1 MATFLTTALLDG
13 SGWVI
18 LACLTLFVGVV
29 VGLYTRSGSEISSH
43 PYAQGGDLWSFKRGM
58 GSPIALKCRGCGG
71 SRITAENCGWG
82 WKPGDQF
89 G

>member
-1 MATFLTTALLDG
+1 MATFLTTALHDG

-29 VGLYTRSGSEISSH
+29 VGLYTPRGSEISSH
-43 PYAQGGDLWSFKRGM
+43 PYAKGGDLWSLKRGM
-58 GSPIALKCRGCGG
+58 GSPIAHKGPGCGG
-71 SRITAENCGWG
+71 PRIAAANCGWG